1 MSTSRTPAITIVE
14 PSIREGDDLSRV
26 PTNGSSSTSLSQ
38 IEEDREH
45 KQDWTIVTDEKD
57 SWANRERRRSSV
69 WAKLELVPAPT
80 VHSAA
85 ATTSPTN
92 KKGSFGS
99 QGAPRRGSI
108 LSMWQGGKDKNG
120 KDILVHDDHS
130 EGEDE
135 DVVVGSPKSEEG
147 EKVGVV
153 ERERRGSILSI
164 WKKGKDEHGNAVM
177 VHDDEEWKV

>member
-26 PTNGSSSTSLSQ
+26 PTNGSLSQ
-38 IEEDREH
+38 IDEDREH

-69 WAKLELVPAPT
+69 WAKLELVPATT
-80 VHSAA
+80 VNA
-85 ATTSPTN
+85 ATAVSSSP

-108 LSMWQGGKDKNG
+108 LSMWAGGKDKNG
-120 KDILVHDDHS
+120 KDILMHDDHS
-130 EGEDE
+130 ESEE
-135 DVVVGSPKSEEG
+135 ENEEAVGSPRSEE
-147 EKVGVV
+147 VVV
-153 ERERRGSILSI
+153 ERERRGSVLSM
-164 WKKGKDEHGNAVM
+164 WKKGKDEHGNNVII
-177 VHDDEEWKV
+177 HDDEEWKV

>member
-1 MSTSRTPAITIVE
+1 MTCVCFPTRLRIATDADNCA
-14 PSIREGDDLSRV
+14 GRV
-26 PTNGSSSTSLSQ
+26 PTNGSLSA

-69 WAKLELVPAPT
+69 WGKLELVP
-80 VHSAA
+80 SS
-85 ATTSPTN
+85 TSPKQKAFTTA
-92 KKGSFGS
+92 G
-99 QGAPRRGSI
+99 GAPRRGSI

-120 KDILVHDDHS
+120 KDILAHDDHDGS
-130 EGEDE
+130 EDE
-135 DVVVGSPKSEEG
+135 GSESVGFPREEEVVK
-147 EKVGVV
+147 

-164 WKKGKDEHGNAVM
+164 WKKGKDEHGNHTI